1 MAQHLSSADNDGS
14 GYDGDF
20 EEKGSGRRRESFEY
34 DEGESAHSY
43 SNSNNSSRNI
53 SDSRQPILASAFSQ
67 RPRSVYGYRIPN
79 SKMRWLCM
87 ALFLT
92 IVLFILEL
100 VRMSYV
106 SSQATQKKPT
116 PKPPLWESFPF
127 LEKYYGGIRS
137 LVPREQNVAEYPKDG
152 KEVYTGARFT
162 IKRDQAP
169 APRSIPFSPYPD
181 YDSES
186 YVSDF
191 GTKVDCFLDE
201 QDTIRLPGVRV
212 YAGVPN
218 GFPDAVMG
226 SNDLLEMHND
236 VCFDRFGRLGPYGLG
251 YSKDRGGS
259 GAGLHGERE
268 GAEDVWKDAPE
279 VDYRKVQWAKV
290 QQRCV
295 SANKHRLS
303 DSGQSKCEQFRA
315 MDGTILFRRDDPA
328 DFAHVNASI
337 SVPPP
342 TAGQK
347 RVSRQAVVI
356 RTWTDFWYGPED
368 IMYLRSMIAELSVL
382 SGGEYTIHF
391 LVHVKNNDIPI
402 WADEETYQRVLN
414 EALPEEFR
422 GMGTLWSERQM
433 SLVYGGLRDS
443 HFRDLPVHG
452 VYRSTFMPVQYF
464 AHQHPEYDFLWNWE
478 MDIRYTGH
486 WYHLFDGVGKWAAK
500 QPRKGLWERNERF
513 YVPSVHGSWEDFKQQ
528 VRVQTELGTNSPN
541 NLWTRPGPKQPAVD
555 SKPSRPIWGPEL
567 PLDDKID
574 NSRDPVPPTTYEKD
588 HFEWG
593 VGEDADLIT
602 FNPQF
607 NPDGTTW
614 LYDQDVTGYNTTR
627 DFPPRRVT
635 IIAASRLSHALLDAM
650 HRETALHGHEMF
662 SEMWP
667 ASCALEHGLK
677 SVYAPHPVYI
687 DRNWPV
693 TYLESVFNGGKNG
706 ASGGART
713 AVWGTREHNFK
724 GTTWFYSALWSGDVW
739 RRWLGHKVHSGG
751 GEEAELNGSGRMC
764 LPPFLVHPVK
774 NVQLETQT

>member
-1 MAQHLSSADNDGS
+1 MTKRNSAVDDDGS
-14 GYDGDF
+14 SYDDDL
-20 EEKGSGRRRESFEY
+20 EKDSTRRRESFEY
-34 DEGESAHSY
+34 DEDESSPSFA
-43 SNSNNSSRNI
+43 NSNNSSRNT
-53 SDSRQPILASAFSQ
+53 SDSRQPMLGGAFSH

-79 SKMRWLCM
+79 SIMRYLCL

-92 IVLFILEL
+92 MILFIVGL

-106 SSQATQKKPT
+106 SSRASHKKPP

-127 LEKYYGGIRS
+127 LDKYYVGIRN
-137 LVPREQNVAEYPKDG
+137 LVPREQNVPQYPRDG
-152 KEVYTGARFT
+152 KDAPAIPKPPAKHE
-162 IKRDQAP
+162 DQAP

-181 YDSES
+181 YASES
-186 YVSDF
+186 YISEY
-191 GTKVDCFLDE
+191 GNKVDCFLDS

-212 YAGVPN
+212 YSGVPN

-226 SNDLLEMHND
+226 SNELLQMRND

-251 YSKDRGGS
+251 YGKDRGGT
-259 GAGLHGERE
+259 GASLHGERE

-279 VDYRKVQWAKV
+279 VDFRSVKWAEI

-295 SANKHRLS
+295 SANKHRFA
-303 DSGQSKCEQFRA
+303 DPGQPKCEQFRV
-315 MDGTILFRRDDPA
+315 MDGSLLVRRDDPA
-328 DFAHVNASI
+328 DFTHVNDTASE
-337 SVPPP
+337 SNP

-347 RVSRQAVVI
+347 RVPRQAVVI
-356 RTWTDFWYGPED
+356 RTWSEFSYSPED
-368 IMYLRSMIAELSVL
+368 ILYLRSMIAELSVL
-382 SGGEYTIHF
+382 SGGEYNVHF

-402 WADEETYQRVLN
+402 WADDETYQRVLRD
-414 EALPEEFR
+414 ALPEEFH
-422 GMGTLWSERQM
+422 GLGTLWSERQM
-433 SLVYGGLRDS
+433 SLIYGGLRDS

-464 AHQHPEYDFLWNWE
+464 AHQHPEYDFFWNWE

-486 WYHLFDGVGKWAAK
+486 WYHLFDSVGRWAAK

-528 VRVQTELGTNSPN
+528 VRVQTEMGKKSPDNS
-541 NLWTRPGPKQPAVD
+541 WSRPGPNTPKHEAPD
-555 SKPSRPIWGPEL
+555 SKPVWGPEL

-574 NSRDPVPPTTYEKD
+574 NSRDPVPPPSYEKD
-588 HFEWG
+588 HYEWG

-627 DFPPRRVT
+627 DFPPRRVA
-635 IIAASRLSHALLDAM
+635 IIAASRLSHRLLDAM
-650 HRETALHGHEMF
+650 HRETALHGHKMF

-677 SVYAPHPVYI
+677 SVYAPHAMYI

-693 TYLESVFNGGKNG
+693 PYLESVFNGGKNG
-706 ASGGART
+706 ASGSART
-713 AVWGTREHNFK
+713 SVWGAREHNFK

-739 RRWLGHKVHSGG
+739 RRWLGYKVYSGG
-751 GEEAELNGSGRMC
+751 GEEAELSGTGRMC
-764 LPPFLVHPVK
+764 LPPFLLHPVK
-774 NVQLETQT
+774 NVKLVVEN